1 MNRWFFALFLL
12 ILSFGIFC
20 PVTSFAYEAKL
31 HFFYAENC
39 PGCREEKPF
48 IEELQQDY
56 PQLQVQIYDVWLQ
69 RDSYELMQAL
79 AEAQGAEIATT
90 PTTAIGH
97 HAWFGFS
104 DGIAAEIK
112 LAVEECLAS
121 GCADLVGG
129 LASGLPLVPGD
140 TQKKDLGLANLPVDP
155 DNISLPAFTIIL
167 GLLDSFNP
175 CAFFV
180 LLFLLSLMV
189 HTHSRQRMFLV
200 GGVFIFF
207 SGLIYFCFM
216 AAWLNLFL
224 VAGQL
229 PLLTT
234 IAGLVALVIAGLNI
248 KDHFYLHHGPSLSL
262 SESAKPKLFTRM
274 RNLIKGER
282 LLPTL
287 VGTTVLALVANSY
300 ELLCTAGFPMVYTRV
315 LTLRELPA
323 WLYYLYLGLYNLAYI
338 VPLLIIVILFSVT
351 LGSHKLSEFE
361 GRALKLTSGMMMLAL
376 GLVLLLRPILLQNL
390 LVVVG
395 LLVAALLGTGLIL
408 LLEKCWRLSKTGS
421 SRNLSGS

>member
-1 MNRWFFALFLL
+1 MNNCRSVLFLL
-12 ILSFGIFC
+12 VLVLAILC
-20 PVTSFAYEAKL
+20 PQSASASDVRL

-39 PGCREEKPF
+39 PGCRQQKPF
-48 IEELQQDY
+48 IAELQQQH
-56 PQLQVQIYDVWLQ
+56 PQLQVQIYDVWLE
-69 RDSYELMQAL
+69 RDSYELMQSL
-79 AEAQGAEIATT
+79 AEATGAEIATT

-97 HAWFGFS
+97 RVWFGYN
-104 DGIAAEIK
+104 DEIAAEIRR
-112 LAVEECLAS
+112 AVENCLS
-121 GCADLVGG
+121 DGCFDLVAS
-129 LASGLPLVPGD
+129 LAAGTGPGD
-140 TQKKDLGLANLPVDP
+140 EAPGEAPLSANLPVDP
-155 DNISLPAFTIIL
+155 EAYSLPAFTIIL

-189 HTHSRQRMFLV
+189 HTHSRKRMLLV

-207 SGLIYFCFM
+207 SGLVYFCFM

-234 IAGLVALVIAGLNI
+234 CAGLVALVIAVLNI
-248 KDHFYLHHGPSLSL
+248 KDHFYLHQGPSLSL
-262 SESAKPKLFTRM
+262 SETAKPKLITRM
-274 RNLIKGER
+274 RNLLKGER

-287 VGTTVLALVANSY
+287 VGTVVLALVANSY

-315 LTLRELPA
+315 LTLHELPA

-338 VPLLIIVILFSVT
+338 APLLLIVVIFAIT

-361 GRALKLTSGMMMLAL
+361 GRLLKLTSGMMMLAL
-376 GLVLLLRPILLQNL
+376 GLVLVFRPILLQNL

-395 LLVAALLGTGLIL
+395 LLVAALVGTALVI
-408 LLEKCWRLSKTGS
+408 LLEKALRGIRPDPQEKL
-421 SRNLSGS
+421 RRH

>member
-1 MNRWFFALFLL
+1 MNRLPLVLFLL
-12 ILSFGIFC
+12 SLCLGILC
-20 PVTSFAYEAKL
+20 PEPSSASEVTL

-39 PGCREEKPF
+39 PGCRSEKPF
-48 IEELQQDY
+48 IAELQELF
-56 PQLQVQIYDVWLQ
+56 PQLQVKIYDVWQQ
-69 RDSYELMQAL
+69 RDSYELMQTL
-79 AEAQGAEIATT
+79 AEAAGAEIATT
-90 PTTAIGH
+90 PTTAVGPHI
-97 HAWFGFS
+97 WFGFS
-104 DGIAAEIK
+104 DEIAAEIK
-112 LAVEECLAS
+112 TAVKQCLTY

-129 LASGLPLVPGD
+129 LAAGRSPELADGA
-140 TQKKDLGLANLPVDP
+140 KKDLELGNLPLDP
-155 DNISLPAFTIIL
+155 DEFSLPAFTIIL

-189 HTHSRQRMFLV
+189 HTHSRKRMFLV

-207 SGLIYFCFM
+207 SGLVYFTFM

-229 PLLTT
+229 PLLTS

-248 KDHFYLHHGPSLSL
+248 KDHFFLHQGPSLSL

-274 RNLIKGER
+274 RNLLKGER

-287 VGTTVLALVANSY
+287 AGTTVLALVANSY

-315 LTLRELPA
+315 LTLRELPT

-338 VPLLIIVILFSVT
+338 VPLLVIVILFSMT

-361 GRALKLTSGMMMLAL
+361 GRLLKLISGMMMLML
-376 GLVLLLRPILLQNL
+376 GLVLLLRPVLLQSL
-390 LVVVG
+390 PVVVG
-395 LLVAALLGTGLIL
+395 LMLAALLGSGIIL
-408 LLEKCWRLSKTGS
+408 LLEKWRGS
-421 SRNLSGS
+421 GEIGFRGKSGEG